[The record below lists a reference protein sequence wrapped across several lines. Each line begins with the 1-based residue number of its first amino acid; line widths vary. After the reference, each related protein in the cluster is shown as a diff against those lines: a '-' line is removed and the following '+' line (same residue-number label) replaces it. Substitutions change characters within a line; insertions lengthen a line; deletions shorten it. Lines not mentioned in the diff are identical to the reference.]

1 MSVRSKM
8 VFLVLAVAMLAAAL
22 PSVAAAKDDA
32 PKGLKKMIAVVEFED
47 KSDRSHWRWTG
58 PNPGRGMSDMLTTAL
73 VQSGSF
79 SVMEREQLDQVIA
92 EQNLGQSGMV
102 TQQTAPQLGKLLGV
116 AAIVYGS
123 VSEFGYSESST
134 GGGIAGLG
142 GGISKTTARVA
153 IDVRMIDT
161 TTGEIILAETADAD
175 RTQMGLK
182 LRTEDFTFG
191 HDGKFDETLVGKATR
206 EAIDKL
212 VESITESLAD
222 VPWTGRIVKADE
234 GKIYL
239 NAGETTGITAGMEFN
254 VYRMGEALID
264 PMTGLELG
272 AEEERIGVIKASDI
286 KEKYSIC
293 GVVSGSGFDAGDMV
307 RYE

>member
-1 MSVRSKM
+1 M
-8 VFLVLAVAMLAAAL
+8 VVVLAAAL
-22 PSVAAAKDDA
+22 STVAVAKDDE

-47 KSDRSHWRWTG
+47 KSDHSRWHWTG

-79 SVMEREQLDQVIA
+79 SVMEREQLDHVLA
-92 EQNLGQSGMV
+92 EQNLGQSGKV
-102 TQQTAPQLGKLLGV
+102 TAQTAPQLGKLLGV
-116 AAIVYGS
+116 AAIVYGT
-123 VSEFGYSESST
+123 VSEFGYMESTT
-134 GGGIAGLG
+134 GGGIAGFG
-142 GGISKTTARVA
+142 GGISRTTARVA

-161 TTGEIILAETADAD
+161 TTGEILLAETADAD
-175 RTQMGLK
+175 RTQTGLK

-191 HDGKFDETLVGKATR
+191 HDGKFDQTLVGKATR
-206 EAIDKL
+206 EAIDAL
-212 VESITESLAD
+212 VESITETLED
-222 VPWTGRIVKADE
+222 VPWTGRIVKADP

-239 NAGETTGITAGMEFN
+239 NAGESTGVTAGMQFN

-264 PMTGLELG
+264 PVTGLDLG
-272 AEEERIGVIKASDI
+272 AEEEKIGVIKASDI